1 MDARWCRYDVGHYGF
16 VASGGRVMA
25 NPMSFAHRLALL
37 TCLSVGGFGLSVA
50 PALSQSQQTAPNTA
64 QTINQDGLPILLKAD
79 EVTQDQQLGVVV
91 ARGGVE
97 IAQGDRVLLAD
108 TLSYNQNAK
117 TVTASGNVKILEPDG
132 QVIFADYVELSEDLL
147 NGTIENLR
155 ILLAGNARIAAA
167 GGRRTDGA
175 TMEMARGVY
184 SPCKVC
190 KDDPSKA
197 PLWQIKADR
206 VIHDKNEKSIDYY
219 DASLEMFGVPILYTP
234 YMTHP
239 DPTVKRKSGFLTPSF
254 GTKTNTGIFL
264 RTPYFWNIGPDVD
277 VTLDPIFTEKQKGIM
292 GGEYRQA
299 FDTGRINLSG
309 SFTFAD
315 QSIGSP
321 TFVRKEDDVFRGH
334 IFTDG
339 VFDLSET
346 YRAGWDINRSTDQT
360 YLRKFNFWE
369 DPGNSMTSTVYA
381 EGFRGRNYM
390 AARAYSFQDLRLGQR
405 SDTPIILPLLDY
417 NGVGE
422 AGKYG
427 GRWTLDANARG
438 LSDGDD
444 ADSQRFSV
452 NAGYEREF
460 IADWGLVTTASGSL
474 RGDLYNVDQDSRFDS
489 AGRSVDDGLTGRII
503 PRVGLESRYPMARY
517 SVGGRQVIEPM
528 VALYA
533 APNGGNPENIPNS
546 DSTVFETDD
555 INVFSADRTPGLDRV
570 ETGQKAVAGINLSH
584 FQDDG
589 GRLSLFLGQSYRFR
603 SDQDLATDARLEEER
618 SDWVGRLEITPN
630 DYFSLFYRFNYAAN
644 EFKANRNE
652 LGFSAGGN
660 GLRFSSNYTYI
671 RDSLSPDASS
681 IEELYLNVSTQF
693 TDNWTTEVGTLQD
706 LRDGGGSLSHTASLK
721 YEDECFIFL
730 GRYLRSYINSVDIEQ
745 EDAFIFTLTYKTLG
759 EVSF

>member
-1 MDARWCRYDVGHYGF
+1 M
-16 VASGGRVMA
+16 VAYSSIV
-25 NPMSFAHRLALL
+25 HRLVVLACF
-37 TCLSVGGFGLSVA
+37 TLSGIGLSAV
-50 PALSQSQQTAPNTA
+50 PALSQTQPAEPKTA
-64 QTINQDGLPILLKAD
+64 QTINEDGLPILLKAD
-79 EVTQDQQLGVVV
+79 EVTQDRELGVVV

-117 TVTASGNVKILEPDG
+117 TVTASGNVQILEPDG
-132 QVIFADYVELSEDLL
+132 QVIFADYVELSDDMR

-155 ILLAGNARIAAA
+155 ILLTGNARIAAA
-167 GGRRTDGA
+167 GGRRTNGT

-190 KDDPSKA
+190 KETPDAA

-206 VIHDKNEKSIDYY
+206 VIHNKTEKSIDYY
-219 DASLEMFGVPILYTP
+219 DASLEMFGVPVLYTP

-254 GTKTNTGIFL
+254 GTKTNTGLFL

-277 VTLDPIFTEKQKGIM
+277 ITLDPILTEKQKAFM

-299 FDTGRINLSG
+299 FDTGEINLSG
-309 SFTFAD
+309 SFTYAD
-315 QSIGSP
+315 QVIGSP
-321 TFVRKEDDVFRGH
+321 TFIRKEDDVFRGH

-339 VFDLSET
+339 RFDLNET

-369 DPGNSMTSTVYA
+369 DPGNSMTSKVYA

-390 AARAYSFQDLRLGQR
+390 SAQALSFQDLCLGQR

-438 LSDGDD
+438 LTDGDD
-444 ADSQRFSV
+444 PDSQRFSLK
-452 NAGYEREF
+452 AGYEKEF
-460 IADWGLVTTASGSL
+460 ISDWGLVSTASGSL
-474 RGDLYNVDQDSRFDS
+474 RGDLYNVDQTGATDG
-489 AGRSVDDGLTGRII
+489 AGRTVDDGITGRII
-503 PRVGLESRYPMARY
+503 PRVGLESRYPFARY

-533 APNGGNPENIPNS
+533 APNGGNSQNIPNS

-555 INVFSADRTPGLDRV
+555 VNVFSADRTPGLDRV

-584 FQDDG
+584 YQDNG
-589 GRLSLFLGQSYRFR
+589 GRLALFVGQSYRFR
-603 SDQDLATDARLEEER
+603 SDYDLSVDTGVENDR

-630 DYFSLFYRFNYAAN
+630 EYFSLFYRFNYAAD
-644 EFKANRNE
+644 EFEANRNE
-652 LGFSAGGN
+652 LSFSAGGD
-660 GLRFSSNYTYI
+660 GIRFSSNYTYI
-671 RDSLSPDASS
+671 RDSLSPDSKS
-681 IEELYLNVSTQF
+681 IEELSLNLSTQL
-693 TDNWTTEVGTLQD
+693 TDNWTTQLGTLQD
-706 LRDGGGSLSHTASLK
+706 LRDGGGSLQHTAGLK

-730 GRYLRSYINSVDIEQ
+730 GRYLRSYINSADIEQ
-745 EDAFIFTLTYKTLG
+745 EDAFLFTLTYKTLG
-759 EVSF
+759 EVTF